1 MLVTLGKHGL
11 VWASIPAAASST
23 TQTKK
28 RRDVK
33 IKYLPIP
40 GGQAVETM
48 ADCTGA
54 GDTLVAGVVAALV
67 RGVEGGME
75 GALEVGLAAA
85 RESVQV
91 NEAVPRHLTWE
102 GLQRAAVERGR
113 REE

>member
-1 MLVTLGKHGL
+1 VTLGKHGL
-11 VWASIPAAASST
+11 VWASIPVPAST
-23 TQTKK
+23 TKAK

-67 RGVEGGME
+67 RGVEEGME

-91 NEAVPRHLTWE
+91 NEAVPKHLTWE
-102 GLQRAAVERGR
+102 GLRTAVARGGR
-113 REE
+113 KK

>member
-1 MLVTLGKHGL
+1 
-11 VWASIPAAASST
+11 
-23 TQTKK
+23 
-28 RRDVK
+28 
-33 IKYLPIP
+33 
-40 GGQAVETM
+40 VETM